1 MGPKVTDA
9 FLFHVLTRSVILP
22 EQWLLKHDPQTSS
35 SSSSIWAEIQT
46 APQTSPPS
54 TESETWLVG
63 PSIDISI
70 SLPVDCQVCSDLR
83 TTVLEYCGVL
93 MFDFNTLALQDIVFL
108 LSRNRSPVSFVC
120 IGNHPWVCSLLGWW
134 CFLTDKCYWARPA

>member
-22 EQWLLKHDPQTSS
+22 EQWLLKHDPQTTS

-54 TESETWLVG
+54 TESETRLVG
-63 PSIDISI
+63 PSIDIST

-93 MFDFNTLALQDIVFL
+93 MFYFNTLALQDIVFL
-108 LSRNRSPVSFVC
+108 LSRNRSPVSFVG
-120 IGNHPWVCSLLGWW
+120 IGNHPWVCSLLG
-134 CFLTDKCYWARPA
+134 